1 MNFRVRSD
9 RITRT
14 ANEALVESLDKRI
27 SKSLVSKYLRQ
38 AKSHELAIIHS
49 NGGAKLVEPHAKLR
63 AMSLQLRGETVRPNA
78 KLRAMSLFISTDPE
92 GRDR

>member
-1 MNFRVRSD
+1 M
-9 RITRT
+9 
-14 ANEALVESLDKRI
+14 
-27 SKSLVSKYLRQ
+27 
-38 AKSHELAIIHS
+38 IIHS

-78 KLRAMSLFISTDPE
+78 KLRAMSLFISTASK